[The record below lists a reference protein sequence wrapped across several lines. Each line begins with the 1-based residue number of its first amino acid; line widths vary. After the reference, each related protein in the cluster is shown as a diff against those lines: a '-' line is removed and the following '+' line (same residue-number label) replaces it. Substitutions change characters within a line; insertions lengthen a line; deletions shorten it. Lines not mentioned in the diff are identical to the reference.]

1 MKKFLTLLL
10 ALVMALSIV
19 GCGKTENQTDDK
31 DTPNEGGDAAVTVMT
46 HAEFDA
52 AAVDSPVTVETY
64 IQARQG
70 WWEKDGVGVATFY
83 TQADDGAYFLYN
95 MPCTKEDYDAV
106 LVEGTKIRVSGYK
119 AEWSGEVE
127 IIDATCE
134 VLDGDT
140 KTYEALDVTSLLG
153 TDELIAHQNEKVSF
167 KGMTVAASNDAGA
180 PFLYNWDGSGSEGD
194 DLYFNVTLND
204 TTYTFVVES
213 YLCGPGTDVYESVK
227 GLNVGDVVDMEGFLY
242 WYNGAN
248 PHITSVVKA
257 AA

>member
-19 GCGKTENQTDDK
+19 GCGKTEDQTDDK
-31 DTPNEGGDAAVTVMT
+31 DTPDEGGDAAVTVMT

-64 IQARQG
+64 IQAAQG

-95 MPCTKEDYDAV
+95 MPCSKEDYGSL
-106 LVEGTKIRVSGYK
+106 LVEGVKIRVSGYK

-127 IIDATCE
+127 IIDATWE
-134 VLDGDT
+134 VLDGNT

-153 TDELIAHQNEKVSF
+153 SDELIQHQNEKVSF

-194 DLYFNVTLND
+194 DLYFNVSLND
-204 TTYTFVVES
+204 TIYTFVVES
-213 YLCGPGTDVYESVK
+213 YLCGPGSDVYEAVK

>member
-19 GCGKTENQTDDK
+19 GCGKTEDQTDDK
-31 DTPNEGGDAAVTVMT
+31 DTPDEGGDAAVTVMT

-95 MPCTKEDYDAV
+95 MPCSKADYDSM
-106 LVEGTKIRVSGYK
+106 LVEGAKLRVYGYK
-119 AEWSGEVE
+119 TEWQGEVE
-127 IIDATCE
+127 IIDATWE

-213 YLCGPGTDVYESVK
+213 YLCGPGTDVYEAVK

>member
-19 GCGKTENQTDDK
+19 GCGKTEDQTDDK
-31 DTPNEGGDAAVTVMT
+31 DTPDEGGDAAVTVMT

-64 IQARQG
+64 IQAAQG

-95 MPCTKEDYDAV
+95 MPCSKEDYGSL
-106 LVEGTKIRVSGYK
+106 LVDGAKLRVSGYK

-127 IIDATCE
+127 IIDASYE
-134 VLDGDT
+134 VLEGSKVYD
-140 KTYEALDVTSLLG
+140 ALDVTSLLG
-153 TDELIAHQNEKVSF
+153 SDELIQHQNKKVSF

-213 YLCGPGTDVYESVK
+213 YLCGPGSDVYEAVK

-242 WYNGAN
+242 WYEGVN